1 MTREKQFRWDTDHDC
16 EQAAEIEQEVK
27 KEVIE
32 KIEGYIKKT
41 ERFRLSDLMEVLK

>member
-1 MTREKQFRWDTDHDC
+1 MTKEKQFRWDTEHDC

-27 KEVIE
+27 KEIRE
-32 KIEGYIKKT
+32 KIKEYVNKT